1 MMGAPLRGQRDVLID
16 LMRGI
21 SAMAVALFH
30 FNEVPTSTNPSDVV
44 IYWRAIWKFGHL
56 GVPVFFVLSGYCI
69 GQAWLKSSG
78 ARPFMRRRLLRIVPA
93 YWASLV
99 IMLAVVGGTWVVT
112 GVNDVVPLPRGIT
125 AIIATMTL
133 TTDPVTGVKAI
144 NWVYWSLSYEIA
156 FYAIMTLALI
166 PNASNRIR
174 ALVTTHLVLCT
185 LSAAIVLVTPSPW
198 FFIRLWPL
206 FGLGLGVRLAK
217 DYRIA
222 SSVVLAGCVAAT
234 LGSSFRHEL
243 IQYFS
248 VAWLAAG
255 LIWKAPSVSGHLARA
270 IAWVGKSSYS
280 LFLIH
285 VPIGVF
291 LLMRLIAMPAD
302 QPVLYFL
309 GQLTVLIGCL
319 LVARV
324 SFGMFEQPFLGKTK
338 YTNSFVSP
346 IPPRRETRER
356 GQGRTPKIDE

>member
-1 MMGAPLRGQRDVLID
+1 
-16 LMRGI
+16 MRGL
-21 SAMAVALFH
+21 SATAVALFH
-30 FNEVPTSTNPSDVV
+30 FNEVPTACDPSNLVV
-44 IYWRAIWKFGHL
+44 YWRAFWKFGHL
-56 GVPVFFVLSGYCI
+56 GVPIFFVLSGYCI

-78 ARPFMRRRLLRIVPA
+78 AKWFMRRRLLRIFPA

-99 IMLAVVGGTWVVT
+99 IMLAVVGGTWLVT
-112 GVNDVVPLPRGIT
+112 GVNDVVPLPRSIT

-185 LSAAIVLVTPSPW
+185 LSATILVVTPSPW

-206 FGLGLGVRLAK
+206 FGLGLAVRLAK
-217 DYRIA
+217 EHRTA
-222 SSVVLAGCVAAT
+222 SSMVLAGCVAAT
-234 LGSSFRHEL
+234 IGSSFRHEL

-309 GQLTVLIGCL
+309 GQLTVLSGCL
-319 LVARV
+319 LFARV
-324 SFGMFEQPFLGKTK
+324 SFGMFEKPFLGNTK
-338 YTNSFVSP
+338 IISASGTLIRP
-346 IPPRRETRER
+346 A
-356 GQGRTPKIDE
+356 